1 MAKEK
6 TITDKIAELKT
17 GVDWFYSDDFQLES
31 ATERY
36 KELIALAKEIETDLA
51 ALKNEITVLSED
63 FSK

>member
-17 GVDWFYSDDFQLES
+17 GVDWFYSDDFRLES

-36 KELIALAKEIETDLA
+36 KELIALAKEIETDLT